1 MDYGLSTQK
10 IPMNIAVYGRPFNDQ
25 AVIPFIQQ
33 VFDSLS
39 LHSVDVY
46 IHQQLFNYLKDKI
59 DLTPYHIL
67 SDGDKI
73 KGFIDAFITLGG
85 DGTLLDMVSVIRDSC
100 VPVIGINFGRLGFL
114 ASVNK
119 SDIAGAIHAV
129 VNKQYTLDSRGLLMV
144 ESEMNILGMDN
155 FALNDITIHK
165 RDDSAMITTNMF
177 LDGEFLNSYWGDGII
192 IATATGSTAY
202 SLSCGGPIIFPESNS
217 IVVTPVSPHNL
228 NVRPIVLPESSV
240 LSFEVESRNANY
252 ILSCDSKTEV
262 IDKPMRFKVQKANFE
277 LNLIRLNNESY
288 LSTLRNKLLW
298 GLDARNY

>member
-1 MDYGLSTQK
+1 MK
-10 IPMNIAVYGRPFNDQ
+10 IAVYGRQFNDQ
-25 AVIPFIQQ
+25 AVLPYIQQ

-39 LHSVDVY
+39 LHSVEIYVH
-46 IHQQLFNYLKDKI
+46 HQLNKYLAGKI
-59 DLTPYHIL
+59 DTVIYNVLNE
-67 SDGDKI
+67 GDQI
-73 KGFIDAFITLGG
+73 KGLIDVFITLGG
-85 DGTLLDMVSVIRDSC
+85 DGTLLDMVSVIRDSG
-100 VPVIGINFGRLGFL
+100 VPVIGLNFGRLGFL

-119 SDIAGAIHAV
+119 SDIASAIHAV
-129 VNKQYTLDSRGLLMV
+129 VNNQYTLDGRGLLTV
-144 ESEMNILGMDN
+144 ESELNILGLDN

-217 IVVTPVSPHNL
+217 IVVTPVAPHNL
-228 NVRPIVLPESSV
+228 NVRPIVLPDSSV
-240 LSFEVESRNANY
+240 LSFEVESRSSKY
-252 ILSCDSKTEV
+252 ILSCDSKTEI
-262 IDKPMRFKVQKANFE
+262 IDKPLRFKVQKAKFE
-277 LNLIRLNNESY
+277 LNLIRLSNESY